1 MSRAGW
7 WQHYLR
13 QTPEDFRAAIGH
25 FKRTVELDPRY
36 GRAYAVLAGRQGVRS
51 KVNPVDGGRGVA
63 FMVPTP
69 HNQRNK
75 GSESASSKPLA
86 FWGESAARRVTTY
99 ARLWTRRRR
108 AAQKAGSWRLSARLP
123 LGFEGSGQVRQRP
136 WRYCVSLSLYTLWL
150 SGISWC
156 GCFVI
161 ISISEDAR
169 PDVRRSVVGPS
180 QTLRL
185 G

>member
-25 FKRTVELDPRY
+25 FKRAVELDPRY

-63 FMVPTP
+63 FIVPTP

-75 GSESASSKPLA
+75 AIATMITS
-86 FWGESAARRVTTY
+86 
-99 ARLWTRRRR
+99 
-108 AAQKAGSWRLSARLP
+108 
-123 LGFEGSGQVRQRP
+123 
-136 WRYCVSLSLYTLWL
+136 
-150 SGISWC
+150 
-156 GCFVI
+156 
-161 ISISEDAR
+161 
-169 PDVRRSVVGPS
+169 
-180 QTLRL
+180 
-185 G
+185 